1 MDRSWI
7 NSRLFSKPHLDGVSN
22 FMKFVSERYDENEEI
37 LCPCRRCL
45 NRIHQHKGIVE
56 DHLYIHGMAST
67 YTRWIYHGEA
77 MDVQS
82 NENADHLDGHIDF
95 SDDVGM
101 NEVQEDDDDDKIHDM
116 VEELYVAEEEG
127 NKKKS
132 MFAVLLEEM
141 KQKLYPGAAHS
152 RFSCGEVTSYK
163 VILSNKQ
170 CCIHCITK
178 VVIISIPRLL
188 YSLFLPGSKE
198 TYSCVGTRI

>member
-1 MDRSWI
+1 
-7 NSRLFSKPHLDGVSN
+7 
-22 FMKFVSERYDENEEI
+22 
-37 LCPCRRCL
+37 
-45 NRIHQHKGIVE
+45 
-56 DHLYIHGMAST
+56 
-67 YTRWIYHGEA
+67 

-95 SDDVGM
+95 SDDISM
-101 NEVQEDDDDDKIHDM
+101 NEAQEDDGDDKIHDM

-127 NKKKS
+127 NKKKIDVCS
-132 MFAVLLEEM
+132 PIRRDEAETLPWCSSF
-141 KQKLYPGAAHS
+141 KI
-152 RFSCGEVTSYK
+152 FFCGEVTSYK

-178 VVIISIPRLL
+178 VVIISIPELL